1 MVQVL
6 VLVLEGR
13 IFPSVSI
20 RYFVEFYIITGEA
33 FSYRLVISDLKFER
47 SGRLRVLQKPIQS
60 ITGTAPW
67 GNQIKSDLG
76 WYVDLIFSMD
86 RLGAMLPVSDGISQS
101 KNPDPD
107 DGLAFL
113 QGEVIDAWPSVC
125 PSGNPPSKPDDDYRS
140 VLVCPDDEMLES
152 NLQEA
157 KDLNS
162 SGTRI
167 DITVI
172 WRHRDPIRIPPRIG
186 EPCLGDVG
194 NVAVDMDISILL
206 HKADMPV
213 LSVVVGTE
221 CKILP
226 P

>member
-1 MVQVL
+1 VITQSGLYNDINGQQFL
-6 VLVLEGR
+6 VTQGLVGYTLVDKKKILFRLFVHPSILARITAVFARIKYVPHIPNSEILFSIADLLIENSAPNGPSVGVVLEGR
-13 IFPSVSI
+13 IFPSVSV

-76 WYVDLIFSMD
+76 WYIDLIFSMD

-113 QGEVIDAWPSVC
+113 QGEVIV
-125 PSGNPPSKPDDDYRS
+125 
-140 VLVCPDDEMLES
+140 
-152 NLQEA
+152 
-157 KDLNS
+157 
-162 SGTRI
+162 
-167 DITVI
+167 
-172 WRHRDPIRIPPRIG
+172 
-186 EPCLGDVG
+186 
-194 NVAVDMDISILL
+194 
-206 HKADMPV
+206 
-213 LSVVVGTE
+213 
-221 CKILP
+221 
-226 P
+226 